1 MSIRNLKILRKT
13 LNCQAYE
20 TIIRKYKQFTQLK
33 QLLGIRTW
41 PERWAPRGKKIG
53 LPDFLVIRQPY
64 SEISFNTIY
73 VSSFCFGDFI
83 VNEGEAFVNK
93 KSDNKIIK
101 AKIQNNYIKFQIF
114 QTIQTE
120 DTFRRKAKTNAYL
133 LKTGAFS
140 VIMHI
145 SQKTGGILF

>member
-1 MSIRNLKILRKT
+1 MDHRPPG
-13 LNCQAYE
+13 Q
-20 TIIRKYKQFTQLK
+20 
-33 QLLGIRTW
+33 
-41 PERWAPRGKKIG
+41 KIG

-83 VNEGEAFVNK
+83 VDEGPAFVNK
-93 KSDNKIIK
+93 KSDNKKIK
-101 AKIQNNYIKFQIF
+101 MQIQNNYIKYLIF

-120 DTFRRKAKTNAYL
+120 DIFRRKAKTDAYL
-133 LKTGAFS
+133 LKTGVFS
-140 VIMHI
+140 VIMLI

>member
-1 MSIRNLKILRKT
+1 
-13 LNCQAYE
+13 
-20 TIIRKYKQFTQLK
+20 
-33 QLLGIRTW
+33 
-41 PERWAPRGKKIG
+41 
-53 LPDFLVIRQPY
+53 
-64 SEISFNTIY
+64 